1 MLMNRI
7 IGVFKLNVDTFEEIE
22 ADQGATGQAALVVLI
37 VALIGAFGSAIGAS
51 FANTSFFS
59 SFLSSLI
66 GTFVGWIAWSF
77 VTYFVGTT
85 FFGGKSDMG
94 QMLRVIGFA
103 YVPQVLAIIPCI
115 GWIVG
120 AVWSL
125 IAAFIAIRQGLDL
138 DNTKA
143 FFTIII
149 GFIAFVIVM
158 AIVGVIFG
166 VTAAGFGALTGA
178 FS

>member
-1 MLMNRI
+1 MLINRV
-7 IGVFKLNVDTFEEIE
+7 IGVFKLNVDNFEEIE
-22 ADQGATGQAALVVLI
+22 ADEGATGQAALVVLV
-37 VALIGAFGSAIGAS
+37 VALIAALGSGFGAS
-51 FANTSFFS
+51 IANTSFFS

-85 FFGGKSDMG
+85 FFGGKSDLG

-103 YVPQVLAIIPCI
+103 YAPQVLAIIPCI

-120 AVWSL
+120 AIWSL

-143 FFTIII
+143 FFTIVV